1 MDQTGELSFEK
12 TVFQGKYLVK
22 LMEDE
27 DLIAEKEVEV
37 INDTHVSLGE
47 DKDKS
52 FLKKYN
58 LYTFRLPHTY
68 NPLSLTT
75 WRVRAKLRDC

>member
-27 DLIAEKEVEV
+27 DLIAEKEVKV
-37 INDTHVSLGE
+37 INDTHV
-47 DKDKS
+47 
-52 FLKKYN
+52 F
-58 LYTFRLPHTY
+58 F
-68 NPLSLTT
+68 
-75 WRVRAKLRDC
+75 